1 MKWLKQRWHNS
12 KLWIRMALPMG
23 IVLVTMLGVFHWALY
38 RYATKTVNDTLSDSV
53 ESTLIRAQSYIDVR
67 LKNIMERMLFL
78 RLDTSVETMLSNFL
92 LSEEAEADA
101 VTQSKMVRA
110 LSMYRAS
117 ESLSSSALL
126 YTPKGSFQAGGFSLE
141 NDFDFSKSALEE
153 ELHQQPGPMIFA
165 PAQRDEAFIS
175 HRMVI
180 PGMYRFQIA
189 GSSQDCVLVINV
201 DQAKFTE
208 FVRKILPGDGSD
220 ICIVDRNGEF
230 VMSANS
236 PACQELVLQ
245 SKSNIEQVLAAEK
258 PVLLELSGETY
269 LVGCCA
275 LDCAPWTV
283 FYLQSTRQT
292 SEELHEMRSSFA
304 VITAIV
310 LLVLMAAVMRIAGT
324 VTAPLK
330 AFCRHIQTSTN
341 DSKLS
346 QFHYAYQDEVGMLA
360 QTYNS
365 MLVQIH
371 TLLDSQQAYIA
382 QLQEEKERADMEQ
395 KLKRRAELQ
404 ALQAQINPHFLYNTL
419 DSIHWKAEKIDAH
432 DIAKMTTSLATLFR
446 ISLSRGQ
453 EIISIEQEARHAL
466 SYLQIQKERY
476 GDQLNYF
483 FDIPPE
489 AFSLYTVKLV
499 LQPLVENAIYHGIK
513 ECDHPGEITVSVK
526 LEENKVRLQVQDNGL
541 GILPQKLDVL
551 QRSLHGGMI
560 ASADGYGIFNV
571 NERIRLYFGEEYGLE
586 LDSVYGKG
594 TIASVTIPRIT
605 GRERERYVS
614 DFDCG

>member
-1 MKWLKQRWHNS
+1 
-12 KLWIRMALPMG
+12 MALPMG
-23 IVLVTMLGVFHWALY
+23 GVLLAMLLLFHWALY
-38 RYATKTVNDTLSDSV
+38 GYASKTVNETLADSV

-67 LKNIMERMLFL
+67 LKNLMERMLFL

-92 LSEEAEADA
+92 LSEETEADA
-101 VTQSKMVRA
+101 VTQSRMVRS
-110 LSMYRAS
+110 LSVYRAS
-117 ESLSSSALL
+117 ESLSSSSFL
-126 YTPKGSFQAGGFSLE
+126 YTPKGIFHAGGFSIE
-141 NDFDFSKSALEE
+141 NGFDFTKSSLAE
-153 ELHQQPGPMIFA
+153 ELGKQAEPMLFA

-180 PGMYRFQIA
+180 PAMYRFKMP
-189 GSSQDCVLVINV
+189 GSSQECVLIINV
-201 DQAKFTE
+201 DQTKFTE

-220 ICIVDRNGEF
+220 ICIVDQNGSF
-230 VMSANS
+230 ITSSNSSA
-236 PACQELVLQ
+236 CRELVLREE
-245 SKSNIEQVLAAEK
+245 NTMAQVLAADG
-258 PVLLELSGETY
+258 PMMLELSGETY
-269 LVGCCA
+269 LVGCCD

-283 FYLQSTRQT
+283 FYLQSTHQI
-292 SEELHEMRSSFA
+292 SEELNKMHRSFTA
-304 VITAIV
+304 ITAVVI
-310 LLVLMAAVMRIAGT
+310 LVLMAAIMRIAGT

-330 AFCRHIQTSTN
+330 AFCGHIRASTN
-341 DSKLS
+341 HSTLS
-346 QFHYAYQDEVGMLA
+346 QFSYDYQDEVGTLA

-371 TLLDSQQAYIA
+371 SLLDSQQAYIA

-453 EIISIEQEARHAL
+453 EIISIEQEARHVL

-483 FDIPPE
+483 FDIPPQ

-513 ECDHPGEITVSVK
+513 ESDHPGEITVSVK
-526 LEENKVRLQVQDNGL
+526 LEKNKVILQVEDNGL
-541 GILPQKLDVL
+541 GIPPQKLETL
-551 QRSLHGGMI
+551 QHSLRSGMI
-560 ASADGYGIFNV
+560 TDTDGYGIFNV
-571 NERIRLYFGEEYGLE
+571 NERVRLYFGEEYGLKLE
-586 LDSVYGKG
+586 SVPGKG
-594 TIASVTIPRIT
+594 TVASVTIPWIT
-605 GRERERYVS
+605 GKERERYVS
-614 DFDCG
+614 DFDC